1 MRERRRWGRLGRW
14 SSNVGTGLEDNPMVC
29 TANFST
35 KPVLEMGSN
44 VGTGLE
50 DNPMVCTANF
60 STKPVLE
67 ME

>member
-35 KPVLEMGSN
+35 KPVLEM
-44 VGTGLE
+44 E
-50 DNPMVCTANF
+50 
-60 STKPVLE
+60 
-67 ME
+67 